1 MKYCL
6 LHSYHIS
13 KNKISMCHQVI
24 SYFYP
29 CYITNWKVNAKKN
42 GLFKSMFYLRIFD
55 LIINCISLFAKVAFF
70 KARVNL

>member
-1 MKYCL
+1 
-6 LHSYHIS
+6 
-13 KNKISMCHQVI
+13 MCHQVI

-70 KARVNL
+70 KEQG